1 MYGVPAL
8 KLLDKSRQYLWP
20 AVPVCNPQA
29 EMVSSNEAAIP
40 DKKHLY
46 HRIMLIY
53 RHGNDIFI
61 LHVTAG
67 NLLFLSN
74 LGHTV

>member
-1 MYGVPAL
+1 
-8 KLLDKSRQYLWP
+8 
-20 AVPVCNPQA
+20 
-29 EMVSSNEAAIP
+29 MVSSNEAAIP

-53 RHGNDIFI
+53 RHGNDILI